1 MPKSIAVIP
10 VLAALA
16 ATGCAARGHDAP
28 SVPAPAGEPPVTA
41 QVPQPV
47 AGTEPET
54 GPAAAQAAQA
64 APEPPATYTVHFAP
78 GSAELDAVQRD
89 LLARHA
95 EYLVAHPRAML
106 AVTGHADPRGSA
118 AANLELSRRRAE
130 AVAAVLREHGVEA
143 GRLIVDGLG
152 EAAAGEAGP
161 GQWAQQRRVDL
172 EYLDD
177 YRLGRR

>member
-1 MPKSIAVIP
+1 MSQPVVAV
-10 VLAALA
+10 LALA
-16 ATGCAARGHDAP
+16 AVAAAGCAARGHHAP

-41 QVPQPV
+41 RAPEPL
-47 AGTEPET
+47 ARTEPES
-54 GPAAAQAAQA
+54 GPAAAQA
-64 APEPPATYTVHFAP
+64 APEPPATSTVHFAP
-78 GSAELDAVQRD
+78 GSAELDAEQRA

-95 EYLVAHPRAML
+95 EYLVAHPHAMV

-152 EAAAGEAGP
+152 EATAGEAGA

-172 EYLDD
+172 EYLDG
-177 YRLGRR
+177 YRLGER